1 MTTWMGSGSQFVSTM
16 ATIGMFSLL
25 ASVTAMCSFLQS
37 MTKTAPGRRFISAM
51 PGEVVLEALE
61 VVLRVVGLLAAHPLE
76 VTALLHDAK
85 LGEAAQAA
93 LDDLEVG
100 EHPAHP
106 AVGDVGLPGV
116 VADLLDDVLSL
127 LLGTDEEDLLAA
139 PDDVSQVFA
148 GDVELLLGL
157 LEVDDVDPVSRRE
170 DVRAHPGI
178 PAAGLMAEMDSGL
191 EQLTQCYCRHGRSL
205 LLGWCGAS
213 VRGEPRRRPGG
224 TGHPP
229 AA

>member
-1 MTTWMGSGSQFVSTM
+1 M
-16 ATIGMFSLL
+16 
-25 ASVTAMCSFLQS
+25 
-37 MTKTAPGRRFISAM
+37 SAQ
-51 PGEVVLEALE
+51 P
-61 VVLRVVGLLAAHPLE
+61 
-76 VTALLHDAK
+76 
-85 LGEAAQAA
+85 A
-93 LDDLEVG
+93 LDHGEVG

-106 AVGDVGLPGV
+106 AMGDVGLTGV
-116 VADLLDDVLSL
+116 AADLLDDVLRL

-139 PDDVSQVFA
+139 PDDVPQIFA

-157 LEVDDVDPVSRRE
+157 LEVDDVDAVARRE

-178 PAAGLMAEMDSGL
+178 PPAGLVAEVNSGL
-191 EQLTQCYCRHGRSL
+191 QQLTQCYCRHGWSL
-205 LLGWCGAS
+205 LWCGAS